1 VVYKRRSKRIRLNIY
16 RCICNDEVLMSLKG
30 ILYKLSDSS
39 DKRNEICESSKS
51 LMRDIINGK
60 DLVV

>member
-1 VVYKRRSKRIRLNIY
+1 
-16 RCICNDEVLMSLKG
+16 MSLKG